1 MLTEWELERL
11 QNSLGRFVMKLNSEV
26 EITAE
31 EFAQK
36 MGGAVEFVEYIE
48 KETKEDEN

>member
-1 MLTEWELERL
+1 MLTTWELENL
-11 QNSLGRFVMKLNSEV
+11 KMNLGGFAMKLNSEV

-36 MGGAVEFVEYIE
+36 MGGAVEFVKYIE